1 MGKARSI
8 DEIRADLARNRV
20 RVADSVGEAAAAANP
35 KRIVKD
41 SVETAKGIVT
51 DEFNSA
57 KAQFVDENGL
67 RMKRVLIVGGIVL
80 GLVATT
86 VTLSII
92 NGQRDKEIEKRLR
105 KAIEARA

>member
-1 MGKARSI
+1 MGKSRSI

-35 KRIVKD
+35 KRIAKD
-41 SVETAKGIVT
+41 GVETAKGLVNA
-51 DEFNSA
+51 EFQSV
-57 KAQFVDENGL
+57 KSQFVDDNGV
-67 RMKRVLIVGGIVL
+67 RIKRVLIIGGIVL
-80 GLVATT
+80 GLVATS

-92 NGQRDKEIEKRLR
+92 AGKRDKEVERRLR